1 MVPMTKLSRL
11 VSAVIALALLV
22 SISRTA
28 IAQAQAR
35 PTEARVAFRSSEHL
49 AIYRHS
55 YKTSSWMTVGT
66 VTGGGIESS
75 LQRIC
80 VAPCDASIPVG
91 TETYAVARTSDGEAY
106 PMQIGAITVPEGPS
120 TVQLAYHDRGI
131 VRGIG
136 RIVLFGGL
144 IGGLV
149 YAGVEVGSEPRCK
162 TEACTRRR
170 LVGAAVGGG
179 IVLGSVVVGGL
190 LIGVRDVVDVNVAPH
205 SHASGRSLP
214 RARELSL
221 RGQL

>member
-1 MVPMTKLSRL
+1 MTKLSRL
-11 VSAVIALALLV
+11 VSAVIAIALLV

-28 IAQAQAR
+28 VAEPPAR
-35 PTEARVAFRSSEHL
+35 ATEARVAFRSSEHL

-55 YKTSSWMTVGT
+55 YKSSSWMRVGT

-80 VAPCDASIPVG
+80 VAPCEASIPVG
-91 TETYAVARTSDGEAY
+91 TETYAVSRTADGEEY
-106 PMQIGAITVPEGPS
+106 PMQIGAITVPDGPS

-131 VRGIG
+131 LRGLG
-136 RIVLFGGL
+136 RIVFFGGL
-144 IGGLV
+144 VGGLV
-149 YAGVEVGSEPRCK
+149 YAGVEVGSDPRCK

-190 LIGVRDVVDVNVAPH
+190 LVGVHDVVDVNVAPQN
-205 SHASGRSLP
+205 HASLRSLP

-221 RGQL
+221 RGQF